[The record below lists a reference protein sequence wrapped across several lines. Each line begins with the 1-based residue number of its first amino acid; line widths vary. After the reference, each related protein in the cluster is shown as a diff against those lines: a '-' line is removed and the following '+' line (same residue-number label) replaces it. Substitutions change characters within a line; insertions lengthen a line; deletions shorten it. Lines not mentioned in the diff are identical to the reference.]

1 MRATERAMSS
11 MYVGAHA
18 KMYTACEEADHV
30 KHLAEAGGLVE
41 VACSNAVEAIEEIR
55 SPITP
60 KEYGPLIAVPK
71 GQQSKDD
78 AQVSERRAPEADN
91 VSTAQPRTAQPRRA
105 LLGPTLAK
113 LHSIGLTGSSTPDRA
128 AVRARRE
135 TLARLQ
141 SSARSHGCTDPMRLG
156 MKT

>member
-1 MRATERAMSS
+1 MSS

-91 VSTAQPRTAQPRRA
+91 VSTARPRRA

-113 LHSIGLTGSSTPDRA
+113 LISIGLTGSSTLDRA

-135 TLARLQ
+135 TLARLT
-141 SSARSHGCTDPMRLG
+141 SSARSHGCTDPIRLG

>member
-1 MRATERAMSS
+1 MSS

-91 VSTAQPRTAQPRRA
+91 VSTARPRRA

-113 LHSIGLTGSSTPDRA
+113 LISIGLTGSSTLDRA

-141 SSARSHGCTDPMRLG
+141 SCARSHGCTDPMRLG

>member
-1 MRATERAMSS
+1 
-11 MYVGAHA
+11 
-18 KMYTACEEADHV
+18 MYTACEEADHV

-113 LHSIGLTGSSTPDRA
+113 LNSIA
-128 AVRARRE
+128 A
-135 TLARLQ
+135 
-141 SSARSHGCTDPMRLG
+141 ARSTEQQ
-156 MKT
+156 